1 MTGVRKADPAA
12 RRWAVVV
19 VVVGSFVGALLILA
33 FERYRVSLGDW
44 VLAEPGEAAARAR
57 WVVLALAAALLAPML
72 SFAAYLW
79 WLGRRVVDA
88 QEFPPAGLRVIRDTV
103 VLTGEKA
110 ISRGRVLKM
119 LAVGC
124 IAACVVL
131 GLLLWRFASS

>member
-44 VLAEPGEAAARAR
+44 VLAELGEAAARVG

-88 QEFPPAGLRVIRDTV
+88 QEFPPAGVRVIRDTV